1 VNEKLV
7 NLTIA
12 FDANYQVVSNGVLKE
27 KNVNAEL
34 ANWKYN
40 MNKPMSSIC

>member
-1 VNEKLV
+1 MMERKAGF

-34 ANWKYN
+34 LMEN
-40 MNKPMSSIC
+40 IT

>member
-1 VNEKLV
+1 MMKLD
-7 NLTIA
+7 LFDCT

-40 MNKPMSSIC
+40 MNKPMSS